1 MTAREIIESVGGICK
16 GEQSAVRIVEGC
28 LVAQALVHFEVPD
41 MPGVTMSM
49 YEHRIKTADDVRNH
63 IAWKRKE
70 FGK

>member
-16 GEQSAVRIVEGC
+16 GEQSAPIRGRLLYVNV
-28 LVAQALVHFEVPD
+28 VHFEVPD

-49 YEHRIKTADDVRNH
+49 YEHRIKTADDVLNH